1 MRQIPDIMKLIL
13 LAFLSIVPSIYTA
26 KTDPPEPEIGKRW
39 VLNLQYSDE
48 FNGQALDS
56 RKWRNSYVGWEGR
69 TPGYFSPDAVSVNK
83 GMLQIRNGVLDST
96 VKEHTKAKYSIKG
109 GAVQSLEKTAHFGY
123 YEARFKASRIP
134 MSTTFWMSNGKVP
147 VDFAT
152 KISDGN
158 CAKDEFSQELDIA
171 ESIGGN
177 IGIGDKFKKNM
188 NFNTHY
194 RYIDCAGGKE
204 KFYSAGNNA
213 IEGNG
218 QLVNATLS
226 SESWEDFHTY
236 GAYWKNPN
244 EVAFYSDD
252 RFIGDVQV
260 RTDVVDT
267 PFPRPMGINMVTETY
282 DWAKPYPTNEQLVNN
297 DINTSYYDWV
307 RSYTLVDIGETVQN
321 TENFNGQGSQIYTE
335 EIRFFEAP
343 QIANEKVTLPYV
355 YKANT
360 NNQITFSMMDE
371 TGAVI
376 FETSITVLAGYGKD
390 IKTLNV
396 EGMNSENHTF
406 KAALTSLDGKTIYA
420 TTKG

>member
-1 MRQIPDIMKLIL
+1 MKLIL
-13 LAFLSIVPSIYTA
+13 LAFLSIVPSIYTE
-26 KTDPPEPEIGKRW
+26 KVDPPEPEIGKRW

-48 FNGQALDS
+48 FNGNSLNGK
-56 RKWRNSYVGWEGR
+56 KWRNSYLGWEGR
-69 TPGYFSPDAVSVNK
+69 TPGYFSPDAVSVK
-83 GMLQIRNGVLDST
+83 TGMLQIRNGVLDTT
-96 VKEHTKAKYSIKG
+96 VSQHSKAKYSIKG
-109 GAVQSLEKTAHFGY
+109 GAVQSLEKTAHYGY

-134 MSTTFWMSNGKVP
+134 MSTTFWMSNRKVP

-171 ESIGGN
+171 ESIGGD
-177 IGIGDKFKKNM
+177 IDIGDKFKKNM

-218 QLVNATLS
+218 QLANATLS

-244 EVAFYSDD
+244 EVAFYSDG
-252 RFIGDVQV
+252 RFIGDVEI

-282 DWAKPYPTNEQLVNN
+282 DWAKPYPTNEQLTNT

-307 RSYTLVDIGETVQN
+307 RSYTLVDVGEAVAN
-321 TENFNGQGSQIYTE
+321 TEKFGGESAPIYTE
-335 EIRFFEAP
+335 EIRFFDTP
-343 QIANEKVTLPYV
+343 QIANEKVTFPYV

-360 NNQITFSMMDE
+360 DKMLTFKIMDE
-371 TGAVI
+371 SDTVV

-390 IKTLNV
+390 IKTLSV
-396 EGMNSENHTF
+396 EGLDSKNYSF
-406 KAALTSLDGKTIYA
+406 KAELSSLDGKTVHA
-420 TTKG
+420 TTEG